1 MSNAGKI
8 KWGVKPGDMS
18 REELNDYT
26 RAVLPRTIYITLMD
40 LGNLGAAATDPQT
53 SFEEV
58 AIGFFDELDADNH
71 PRVFRIDFDVE
82 TNAPESIRDVT
93 ADCVDLIAAGEA

>member
-26 RAVLPRTIYITLMD
+26 RAVLPRTIYITMMD
-40 LGNLGAAATDPQT
+40 FGRLGAAATDPQT

-58 AIGFFDELDADNH
+58 AIEFLDQLDADNH
-71 PRVFRIDFDVE
+71 PRVLRIDFDVK
-82 TNAPESIRDVT
+82 TNVPESIRDVT
-93 ADCVDLIAAGEA
+93 DDIIDYLASKED